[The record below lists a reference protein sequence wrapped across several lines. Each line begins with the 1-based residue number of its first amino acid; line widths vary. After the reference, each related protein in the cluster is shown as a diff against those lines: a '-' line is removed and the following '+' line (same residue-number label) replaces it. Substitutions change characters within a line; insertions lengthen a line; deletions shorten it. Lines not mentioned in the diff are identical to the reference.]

1 MATTSSTASTSATA
15 QIISSLGAGSGIN
28 TSQLAEQLAAAQFA
42 PRLDQLSAK
51 NEKLTAQ
58 ISSASNLKSLMSTLA
73 TSVGSLIRT
82 GDLAVTPSITSAN
95 VAAVSKGTATGS
107 GTYSLE
113 VTSLA
118 NAQKLVTP
126 AYSSSTA
133 TVGSGTLT
141 LRFGTMTTAQTGTTF
156 NADAAQDTAD
166 ITIASGAT
174 LADVAT
180 AINAS
185 GSGLTAY
192 IANGAAGALLVL
204 KGKEGATSGFEIE
217 VTPDVGGEA
226 LSNLAWSAA
235 TNTTQLKSTASD
247 AAFSIDGVDYT
258 SKSNA
263 VNDVVPGLNLKLTG
277 TNAGSPATVS
287 FSDPSSN
294 ITSAMTDLVD
304 ALNEVV
310 SQLTAAMDKSS
321 GDLNN
326 DPGARALRTAL
337 TALAGTK
344 IMVNAAD
351 GEPSTLG
358 DLGLKIQRDG
368 TFTLDA
374 DRLSATLKDHPQ
386 AAGAMWTTGVY
397 GIYSSIDKIARA
409 AASTTGGAS
418 LGGSITRYTALQ
430 KSVSEKSASL
440 TTKQD
445 DMRQRLVSRFAV
457 MDTRVSGSQ
466 STLTFLKAQIS
477 AWNSKGNN

>member
-42 PRLDQLSAK
+42 SRLDTLSAK
-51 NEKLTAQ
+51 SEKLTAQ
-58 ISSASNLKSLMSTLA
+58 ISSASNLKSLMSTL
-73 TSVGSLIRT
+73 SSSIGSLIRT
-82 GDLAVTPSITSAN
+82 GDLAVTPAITNAS

-126 AYSSSTA
+126 VYSSSTA

-141 LRFGTMTTAQTGTTF
+141 LRFGTVSGGGFT
-156 NADAAQDTAD
+156 ADATQNAVD
-166 ITIASGAT
+166 ITVPSGAT

-185 GSGLTAY
+185 GSGVTAY
-192 IANGAAGALLVL
+192 VANGSAGAQLVL
-204 KGKEGATSGFEIE
+204 KGKEGATSGFVIE
-217 VTPDVGGEA
+217 AAETVGEEGLA
-226 LSNLAWSAA
+226 NLAWTPA
-235 TNTTQLKSTASD
+235 TNTTQLKTTASN
-247 AAFSIDGVDYT
+247 AAFNIDGVGYT
-258 SKSNA
+258 SKNNT

-277 TNAGSPATVS
+277 TNIGAPATVS
-287 FSDPSSN
+287 FSDPSSD
-294 ITSAMTDLVD
+294 ITTAMTDMVD

-310 SQLTAAMDKSS
+310 SQLTSAMDKTS

-344 IMVNAAD
+344 IMTNAAE
-351 GEPSTLG
+351 GEPSTLA
-358 DLGLKIQRDG
+358 DLGLKTQRDG
-368 TFTLDA
+368 TFTLDT
-374 DRLSATLKDHPQ
+374 DRLSATLKANPQ

-397 GIYSSIDKIARA
+397 GVYASIDKIARA
-409 AASTTGGAS
+409 AASTTSGAS
-418 LGGSITRYTALQ
+418 LGSSITRYTALQ
-430 KSVSEKSASL
+430 KNVSEKSTDLAS
-440 TTKQD
+440 KQE

-477 AWNSKGNN
+477 AWNSTSNN